1 MSSSRFAP
9 TLLAAACLWLALAPC
24 VLADEGMW
32 LPEQLPELA
41 PILAERGLEVPAS
54 TLADLEAH
62 PMSAVVS
69 LGGCSAS
76 FVSPRGLVVTNHHCA
91 YGALQLNS
99 TDGTNLIEEGFL
111 AAERSDEIPAGPG
124 SRIWVTA
131 GVEDVTAEITRG
143 LGDLAG
149 KERYD
154 AVEERRKALVARCEE
169 TQDEKTRGEEARSEE
184 TSAARCRVASYYG
197 GHRYELI
204 RRLEIRDV
212 RIVYAP
218 KGAVGTYGGDA
229 DNWMWPRHTGDFAFY
244 RAYVGPDGRP
254 ADPAPENVPY
264 EPPSHLEL
272 NPAGVAAG
280 DFVMVLGYPGFTS
293 RHRLATEVE
302 HTFEWSYPFRI
313 QELGEALEIIE
324 EATEGRPDAA
334 IRYASM
340 IAGINNFSKKMQGML
355 EGYDRS
361 QMLPNKRLLELGLQ
375 EWIDADPARS
385 ERWGDVLAE
394 LRAVI
399 EEGQVDDLEAARLRG
414 ATTSSLYGHA
424 RLVYRL
430 AKEREK
436 PDAERESGYQERDL
450 PMLKARLER
459 ADRRYDETVDRALW
473 RDGIVE
479 YAELEPGLRQPEMDA
494 WLGLAPDEN
503 ALVDE
508 ELDAFL
514 DRQYRGSRLDE
525 LDFRL
530 EMMNATPEK
539 IEASDDPFLQAAVAL
554 YPMHLRLEEES
565 EERTGSLQALRP
577 RYMEALLAYLDA
589 RDRPVYPDA
598 NSTLR
603 VTFGTVRGYEPRDGV
618 AYLPFTTAEGLL
630 EKETGQ
636 DPFASPQE
644 LLQAV
649 RGGEFGPYDA
659 GDRLVGSEAGEAKAS
674 PAQRTEQMPVNF
686 LADLDIT
693 GGNSGSAT
701 LDARGRLVGLAFDGN
716 WESIISDWDFLP
728 EVTRTIHVD
737 VRYMLWIMDRIDG
750 AHALLRE
757 MGVEPAL
764 APDASP
770 PLWKSP

>member
-1 MSSSRFAP
+1 MSSSRSSRLV
-9 TLLAAACLWLALAPC
+9 LLAACLWLAPAFPL
-24 VLADEGMW
+24 LADEGMW

-41 PILAERGLEVPAS
+41 TVLAERGLEVPAS
-54 TLADLEAH
+54 DLADLEAH
-62 PMSAVVS
+62 PMSAIVS

-76 FVSPRGLVVTNHHCA
+76 FVSPEGLVVTNHHCV

-99 TDGTNLIEEGFL
+99 TDETNLIEEGFL
-111 AAERSDEIPAGPG
+111 ATERSDEIPAGPG

-131 GVEDVTAEITRG
+131 GVEDVTDEITDG

-169 TQDEKTRGEEARSEE
+169 TPGT
-184 TSAARCRVASYYG
+184 RCRVASYYG

-218 KGAVGTYGGDA
+218 QGAVGIYGGDV

-244 RAYVGPDGRP
+244 RAYVGPDGQP
-254 ADPAPENVPY
+254 ADPSPENVPF

-272 NPAGVAAG
+272 NPAGVGPG
-280 DFVMVLGYPGFTS
+280 DFVMVVGYPGFTS
-293 RHRLATEVE
+293 RHRLAAEVE

-313 QELGEALEIIE
+313 EEFGEALEIIE
-324 EATEGRPDAA
+324 ETTDGRPEAA

-340 IAGINNFSKKMQGML
+340 VAGINNFTKKMQGMV
-355 EGYDRS
+355 EGYGRS
-361 QMLPNKRLLELGLQ
+361 DMLEKKQALEAELQ
-375 EWIDADPARS
+375 AWIDADAKRR
-385 ERWGDVLAE
+385 ERWGHVLPA

-399 EEGQVDDLEAARLRG
+399 EEGQVDDLEQARLRG

-424 RLVYRL
+424 RLLYRL

-459 ADRRYDETVDRALW
+459 ADRRYDEKVDWALW
-473 RDGIVE
+473 RDGIEE
-479 YAELEPGLRQPEMDA
+479 YAELAPGLRQSEVDE
-494 WLGLAPDEN
+494 WLGLEPDETT
-503 ALVDE
+503 LEDE

-514 DRQYRGSRLDE
+514 DRCYGGSRLDE
-525 LDFRL
+525 LDVRL
-530 EMMNATPEK
+530 EMMNATAEK
-539 IEASDDPFLQAAVAL
+539 IEASDDPFLQAAVDL

-565 EERTGSLQALRP
+565 EERAGRLQALRP
-577 RYMEALLAYLDA
+577 RYMEALLAFLDA
-589 RDRPVYPDA
+589 RDRPIYPDA

-618 AYLPFTTAEGLL
+618 AYLPFTTAEGLVQ
-630 EKETGQ
+630 KETGD
-636 DPFASPQE
+636 DPFASPPE
-644 LLQAV
+644 VLEAV
-649 RGGEFGPYDA
+649 RAGDFGPYGADGADA
-659 GDRLVGSEAGEAKAS
+659 TTAGPE
-674 PAQRTEQMPVNF
+674 EMPLNY

-701 LDARGRLVGLAFDGN
+701 LDGRGRLVGLAFDGN

-728 EVTRTIHVD
+728 HMTRTIHVD

-757 MGVEPAL
+757 MGVEPAF
-764 APDASP
+764 ASSDTAT
-770 PLWKSP
+770 SP